1 MARPILSSFGDL
13 RLYPT
18 QLTAKGNNGITYH
31 AYRYQGFRNHG
42 ERRPGDWW
50 SQYNDWWVQVDY
62 TLYDNRGADAF
73 VIGFN
78 EAGYVQS
85 VEPMVL
91 RTTLYR
97 A

>member
-1 MARPILSSFGDL
+1 M
-13 RLYPT
+13 
-18 QLTAKGNNGITYH
+18 
-31 AYRYQGFRNHG
+31 
-42 ERRPGDWW
+42 
-50 SQYNDWWVQVDY
+50 QVDY
-62 TLYDNRGADAF
+62 TLYDNRGVDAF

-97 A
+97 T